1 MNLVTKKQKEYS
13 LIDSGD
19 GEKLE
24 RFGDFLVIRPEAQ
37 ALWAK
42 GDGNQWQKANAV
54 FKTEWSISKNTPNDI
69 SLEILEVKTKI
80 QIGKGRNIGFF
91 PEYVSLIELLRKI
104 IRKNNE
110 ISARAGQ
117 AGTKILNLFAHTGF
131 SSIVYAKAGG
141 EVVHVDSSR
150 SSNEIAKDSANT
162 NGAGDKIR
170 FITEDALDF
179 MKREVRRGQ
188 KYDLIILDPPSFGR
202 GDKGQVFKIE
212 EKITEL
218 IEEAK
223 KLLSINPIGILLSG
237 YSSEFASMSY
247 SNVLAVS
254 TGKEVINGTLSIEE
268 EGGRLSLPLAKWA
281 FACGSSEIKDIILKL
296 INNPEE

>member
-1 MNLVTKKQKEYS
+1 MNLITKPQKEYS
-13 LIDSGD
+13 LIDSGE

-24 RFGDFLVIRPEAQ
+24 KFGDFLIVRPEAQ

-42 GDGNQWQKANAV
+42 GNTGEWQKANAI
-54 FKTEWSISKNTPNDI
+54 FKNEWSISKNTPNEIDI
-69 SLEILEVKTKI
+69 EIFGTKTKI
-80 QIGKGRNIGFF
+80 QIGKGRNVGFF
-91 PEYVSLIELLRKI
+91 PEYISLIELFEQVIK
-104 IRKNNE
+104 KNNG
-110 ISARAGQ
+110 A
-117 AGTKILNLFAHTGF
+117 KILNLFAHTGF

-150 SSNEIAKDSANT
+150 STNEIAKNLADV
-162 NGAGDKIR
+162 NGVGDKIR
-170 FITEDALDF
+170 FITEDAMDF

-188 KYDLIILDPPSFGR
+188 KYDLIVLDPPSFGR

-218 IEEAK
+218 VNEAK
-223 KLLSINPIGILLSG
+223 NLLSPNPIGILLSG

-247 SNVLAVS
+247 SNVLSVS
-254 TGKEVINGTLSIEE
+254 TGKEVIDGVLSIEE

-281 FACGSSEIKDIILKL
+281 FACGSLEVKDIILKL
-296 INNPEE
+296 INN